1 MKIISTN
8 IEGLKIIEPNLITDN
23 RGYFFESF
31 NKKKFNL
38 FFENVDFVQDNE
50 SRSSFG
56 TLRGLHFQREPY
68 AQSKL
73 VRVTKGEV
81 LDVVVDLRSK
91 SKTFGEFERII
102 LSEKN
107 KRQIFI
113 PKGFAHGFIVLSDY
127 AIFNYK
133 VDNHY
138 MPEYDSG
145 LKWDDKQ
152 LNIDWIIEK
161 DKIISSE
168 KDNKLMSFEKFKLM
182 IK

>member
-1 MKIISTN
+1 MKF
-8 IEGLKIIEPNLITDN
+8 LP
-23 RGYFFESF
+23 
-31 NKKKFNL
+31 
-38 FFENVDFVQDNE
+38 
-50 SRSSFG
+50 
-56 TLRGLHFQREPY
+56 
-68 AQSKL
+68 
-73 VRVTKGEV
+73 
-81 LDVVVDLRSK
+81 
-91 SKTFGEFERII
+91 KTFGEFERII

-145 LKWDDKQ
+145 LMWDDKQ